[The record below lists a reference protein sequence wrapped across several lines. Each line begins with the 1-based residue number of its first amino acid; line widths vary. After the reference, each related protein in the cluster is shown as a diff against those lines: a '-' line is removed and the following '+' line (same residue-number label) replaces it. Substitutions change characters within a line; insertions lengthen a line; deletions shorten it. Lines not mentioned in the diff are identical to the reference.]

1 MLGHHASVYQKLVN
15 EHPDA
20 EVYIT
25 TSDKVEADRSPFN
38 FKEKQLIASAHG
50 IDPKKILQ
58 VRRNY
63 HPEDLEPYIE
73 DPDNTAV
80 YFAVGQKDMEE
91 DPRFKFNDIDE
102 KTGLSLKQNG
112 EPYYFQMIN
121 SIKKEP
127 KPMMDRGYI
136 LVVPNEKG
144 DIENGIL
151 SASAFRKAIADAPD
165 KNAAKEV
172 FTKYFKNYS
181 EPVFELVYKK
191 IVGDKM
197 NEDLNILRQ
206 LAGLDVKEAAP
217 VEFDNPIK
225 PSDIEFAPVSKS
237 SAMMSIANRFP
248 EDKKIDDPEDKKD
261 VFVDALMKSPANLLS
276 EINER
281 IMPDENGLEV
291 SKKLSEIIDGMRD
304 GGMADLEKEDRTFAL
319 EIVKKAIQEMD
330 LVAGDDR
337 KFDPEDQELENESV
351 DLNDIRSDYGI
362 QEAVKPGPGG
372 LLVYSDG
379 SPLSMSD
386 WRSEWT
392 REPGNDISSVTDEEL
407 EMKYQR
413 YLNYIKNNSP
423 AMAMEGGNAFDIA
436 MTDAEAGIMDC
447 KDDKECLEML
457 NAMKYNN
464 PDDADE
470 MMADDV
476 IQSYIDMVE
485 KFGLEKIQGKIE
497 SEMNEPEPM
506 ESVNEE
512 KDKCPK
518 CGAEREILKACA
530 TCGCRESVYEATVDP
545 DKVSDQDKMDM
556 DMDMDKG
563 DNELDQTSSRLA
575 KLNKD
580 LGGGSRSSDRI
591 DKALDVGDQTGNIR
605 PIDQEMIKPYIKKL
619 KMFSYQGMEQYAE
632 QLKNLI
638 DRAEK
643 AYANLGGPAM
653 AEESFDPR
661 AEQSREDQAYD
672 ELYSAYDR
680 GGEEELCKEIGCT
693 MEELDDEM
701 SEIAREKGLHM
712 DDDRDEILQI
722 YIEDLVDNADWKDH
736 GGMDYDPE
744 DLDVEEAVTDTSSKA
759 LDSAMDELR
768 KLAGLDS
775 VDEGGCNSNKKKK
788 K

>member
-1 MLGHHASVYQKLVN
+1 MLGHHASVYQKLIN
-15 EHPDA
+15 DHPDA

-25 TSDKVEADRSPFN
+25 TSDKVEAGKSPFN
-38 FKEKQLIASAHG
+38 FKEKQLIATAHG

-63 HPEDLEPYIE
+63 HPEDLEPYID
-73 DPDNTAV
+73 DPENTAV

-172 FTKYFKNYS
+172 FTKYFINYS

-319 EIVKKAIQEMD
+319 EIVKKAIKEMD

-351 DLNDIRSDYGI
+351 DLNDIRTDYGI
-362 QEAVKPGPGG
+362 QEAVKPGPHG

-386 WRSEWT
+386 WRSEWYKET
-392 REPGNDISSVTDEEL
+392 GGLEKASEEEL
-407 EMKYQR
+407 KDKYRR
-413 YLNYIKNNSP
+413 YLKFCGESVNMS
-423 AMAMEGGNAFDIA
+423 EGGNAFDIA

-775 VDEGGCNSNKKKK
+775 VDEGGCNSHKKKK

>member
-63 HPEDLEPYIE
+63 HPEDLEPYID

-91 DPRFKFNDIDE
+91 DPRFKFSDIDE

-217 VEFDNPIK
+217 VEFDSPIK

-281 IMPDENGLEV
+281 IMSDENGLEV

-351 DLNDIRSDYGI
+351 DLNDIRSDYGV
-362 QEAVKPGPGG
+362 QEAVKPGPHG

-379 SPLSMSD
+379 SPLSMAD
-386 WRSEWT
+386 WRSEWV
-392 REPGNDISSVTDEEL
+392 REPGNEPNSVSDEEL
-407 EMKYQR
+407 GRKYQK
-413 YLNYIKNNSP
+413 YLNYVTENTTMS
-423 AMAMEGGNAFDIA
+423 EGGNAFDIA

-447 KDDKECLEML
+447 KDAEECLEML

-506 ESVNEE
+506 EGLNE
-512 KDKCPK
+512 
-518 CGAEREILKACA
+518 L
-530 TCGCRESVYEATVDP
+530 VDP
-545 DKVSDQDKMDM
+545 DKLPDEEKEKMDM
-556 DMDMDKG
+556 KG
-563 DNELDQTSSRLA
+563 DGELDQTSSRLA

-591 DKALDVGDQTGNIR
+591 DKALDVGDQKGNIR

-672 ELYSAYDR
+672 ELMDAYEK
-680 GGEEELCKEIGCT
+680 GGEEELCKAIGCT
-693 MEELDDEM
+693 MEELSDEIE
-701 SEIAREKGLHM
+701 EICREKGLHP
-712 DDDRDEILQI
+712 DDDRDECIQMHV
-722 YIEDLVDNADWKDH
+722 EELVDNADWKDH

-744 DLDVEEAVTDTSSKA
+744 DLDVEEAVIDTSSKA

>member
-1 MLGHHASVYQKLVN
+1 MLGHHASVYQKLIN
-15 EHPDA
+15 DHPDA

-25 TSDKVEADRSPFN
+25 TSDKVEAGKSPFN
-38 FKEKQLIASAHG
+38 FKEKQLIATAHG

-63 HPEDLEPYIE
+63 HPEDLEPYID
-73 DPDNTAV
+73 DPENTAV

-91 DPRFKFNDIDE
+91 DPRFKFKDIDE
-102 KTGLSLKQNG
+102 KTGLSIKPNG
-112 EPYYFQMIN
+112 DPYYFQMIN

-144 DIENGIL
+144 DLENGIL

-165 KNAAKEV
+165 KSAAKEV
-172 FTKYFKNYS
+172 FTKYFQNYN
-181 EPVFELVYKK
+181 EPVFELVYKN

-217 VEFDNPIK
+217 VEFDSPIK

-248 EDKKIDDPEDKKD
+248 EDKNINDPEDKKD

-281 IMPDENGLEV
+281 IMPSENGLEV

-304 GGMADLEKEDRTFAL
+304 GGMADLDKEDRTFTL

-330 LVAGDDR
+330 LEAGDDR

-351 DLNDIRSDYGI
+351 DLNDIRTDYGI
-362 QEAVKPGPGG
+362 QEAVKPGPHG

-386 WRSEWT
+386 WRSEWYKET
-392 REPGNDISSVTDEEL
+392 GGLEKASEDEL
-407 EMKYQR
+407 KDKYRR
-413 YLNYIKNNSP
+413 YLKFCGESVNMS
-423 AMAMEGGNAFDIA
+423 EGGNAFDLA

-447 KDDKECLEML
+447 SNDKECLEML

-470 MMADDV
+470 SMADDV

-506 ESVNEE
+506 ESFNEE

-530 TCGCRESVYEATVDP
+530 TCGCRESVHEATVDP
-545 DKVSDQDKMDM
+545 DKVSDQDKM

-661 AEQSREDQAYD
+661 MEPSKKELAINHMMDGDFDSAGEVLGGNGDDVMD
-672 ELYSAYDR
+672 EWSEYCSERGLDR
-680 GGEEELCKEIGCT
+680 KDA
-693 MEELDDEM
+693 LDDVDHVENCVDEM
-701 SEIAREKGLHM
+701 MSSM
-712 DDDRDEILQI
+712 DD
-722 YIEDLVDNADWKDH
+722 KDYPYD
-736 GGMDYDPE
+736 MDY
-744 DLDVEEAVTDTSSKA
+744 DLDVEEAIADSSNKA
-759 LDSAMDELR
+759 LDSAMEELK

-775 VDEGGCNSNKKKK
+775 VDEGGCGSHKKKK

>member
-38 FKEKQLIASAHG
+38 FKEKQLIANAHG
-50 IDPKKILQ
+50 IDPKKVLQ

-63 HPEDLEPYIE
+63 HPEDLEPYID

-91 DPRFKFNDIDE
+91 DPRFKFSDIDE

-392 REPGNDISSVTDEEL
+392 REPGNDVSSVTDEEL

-413 YLNYIKNNSP
+413 YLNYIKDNSP

-447 KDDKECLEML
+447 KDDEECLEML

-506 ESVNEE
+506 EGLNE
-512 KDKCPK
+512 
-518 CGAEREILKACA
+518 L
-530 TCGCRESVYEATVDP
+530 VDP
-545 DKVSDQDKMDM
+545 DKLPDEEKEKMDM
-556 DMDMDKG
+556 KG
-563 DNELDQTSSRLA
+563 DDGELDQTSSRLA

-591 DKALDVGDQTGNIR
+591 DKALDVGDQSGNIR

-661 AEQSREDQAYD
+661 AEQSREDQAYE
-672 ELYSAYDR
+672 ELMDAYEK

-693 MEELDDEM
+693 MEELSDEIE
-701 SEIAREKGLHM
+701 EICREKGLHP
-712 DDDRDEILQI
+712 DDDRDECIQI
-722 YIEDLVDNADWKDH
+722 HVEELVDNADWKDH
-736 GGMDYDPE
+736 GEMDYDPE
-744 DLDVEEAVTDTSSKA
+744 DLDVEEAITDTSSKA

>member
-1 MLGHHASVYQKLVN
+1 MKKVVIYPGRFQPMLGHHASVYQKLVN

-63 HPEDLEPYIE
+63 HPEDLEPYID

-91 DPRFKFNDIDE
+91 DPRFKFSDIDE

-330 LVAGDDR
+330 LEAGDDR

-392 REPGNDISSVTDEEL
+392 REPGNDVSSVTDEEL

-413 YLNYIKNNSP
+413 YLNYIKDNSP

-447 KDDKECLEML
+447 KDDEECLEML

-476 IQSYIDMVE
+476 IQSYIDMIE

-506 ESVNEE
+506 EGLNE
-512 KDKCPK
+512 
-518 CGAEREILKACA
+518 L
-530 TCGCRESVYEATVDP
+530 VDP
-545 DKVSDQDKMDM
+545 DKLPDEEKEKMDM
-556 DMDMDKG
+556 KG
-563 DNELDQTSSRLA
+563 DDGELDQTSSRLA

-591 DKALDVGDQTGNIR
+591 DKALDVGDQKGNIR

-744 DLDVEEAVTDTSSKA
+744 DLDVEEAITDTSSKA

>member
-413 YLNYIKNNSP
+413 YLNYIKDNSP

-447 KDDKECLEML
+447 KNDEECLEML

-506 ESVNEE
+506 EGLNE
-512 KDKCPK
+512 
-518 CGAEREILKACA
+518 L
-530 TCGCRESVYEATVDP
+530 VDP
-545 DKVSDQDKMDM
+545 DKLPDEEKEKMDM
-556 DMDMDKG
+556 KG
-563 DNELDQTSSRLA
+563 DDKELDQTSSRLA

-591 DKALDVGDQTGNIR
+591 DKALDVGDQKGNIR

>member
-50 IDPKKILQ
+50 IDPKKVLQ

-63 HPEDLEPYIE
+63 HPEDLEPYID

-91 DPRFKFNDIDE
+91 DPRFKFSDIDE

-304 GGMADLEKEDRTFAL
+304 GGMADLEKEDRSFAL

-351 DLNDIRSDYGI
+351 DLNDIRSDYGV
-362 QEAVKPGPGG
+362 QEAVKEGPHG

-379 SPLSMSD
+379 SPLSMTD
-386 WRSEWT
+386 WRSEWV
-392 REPGNDISSVTDEEL
+392 REPGNSTNSVSDEEL
-407 EMKYQR
+407 GRKYQK
-413 YLNYIKNNSP
+413 YLNYVTENTTMS
-423 AMAMEGGNAFDIA
+423 EGGNAFDIA

-506 ESVNEE
+506 EGLNE
-512 KDKCPK
+512 
-518 CGAEREILKACA
+518 L
-530 TCGCRESVYEATVDP
+530 VDP
-545 DKVSDQDKMDM
+545 DKLPDEEKAKMDM
-556 DMDMDKG
+556 KGNDK
-563 DNELDQTSSRLA
+563 ELDQTSSRLA

-580 LGGGSRSSDRI
+580 LGGGSKSSDRI
-591 DKALDVGDQTGNIR
+591 DKALDVGDQSGNIR

-672 ELYSAYDR
+672 ELMDAYEK
-680 GGEEELCKEIGCT
+680 GGEEELCKAIGCT
-693 MEELDDEM
+693 MEELSDEIE
-701 SEIAREKGLHM
+701 EICREKGLHP
-712 DDDRDEILQI
+712 DDDRDECIQI
-722 YIEDLVDNADWKDH
+722 HVEELVDNADWKDH

-744 DLDVEEAVTDTSSKA
+744 DLDVEEAITDTSSKA

>member
-1 MLGHHASVYQKLVN
+1 MKKGVIYPGRFQPMLGHHASVYQKLVN

-63 HPEDLEPYIE
+63 HPEDLEPYID

-91 DPRFKFNDIDE
+91 DPRFKFSDIDE

-386 WRSEWT
+386 WRSEWV
-392 REPGNDISSVTDEEL
+392 REPGNDVSSVTDDEL

-413 YLNYIKNNSP
+413 YLNYIKDNSP

-447 KDDKECLEML
+447 KDDEECLEML

-506 ESVNEE
+506 EGLNE
-512 KDKCPK
+512 
-518 CGAEREILKACA
+518 L
-530 TCGCRESVYEATVDP
+530 VDP
-545 DKVSDQDKMDM
+545 DKLPDEEKEKMDM
-556 DMDMDKG
+556 KG
-563 DNELDQTSSRLA
+563 DDKELDQTSSRLA

-591 DKALDVGDQTGNIR
+591 DKALDVGDQKGNIR

-744 DLDVEEAVTDTSSKA
+744 DLDVEEAITDTSSKA

>member
-50 IDPKKILQ
+50 IDPKKVLQ

-63 HPEDLEPYIE
+63 HPEDLEPYID

-91 DPRFKFNDIDE
+91 DPRFKFSDIDE

-304 GGMADLEKEDRTFAL
+304 GGMADLEKEDRSFAL

-351 DLNDIRSDYGI
+351 DLNDIRSDYGV
-362 QEAVKPGPGG
+362 QEAVKEGPHG

-379 SPLSMSD
+379 SPLSMTD
-386 WRSEWT
+386 WRSEWV
-392 REPGNDISSVTDEEL
+392 REPGNSTNSVSDEEL
-407 EMKYQR
+407 GRKYQK
-413 YLNYIKNNSP
+413 YLNYVTENTTMS
-423 AMAMEGGNAFDIA
+423 EGGNAFDIA

-506 ESVNEE
+506 EGLNE
-512 KDKCPK
+512 
-518 CGAEREILKACA
+518 L
-530 TCGCRESVYEATVDP
+530 VDP
-545 DKVSDQDKMDM
+545 DKLPDEEKAKMDM
-556 DMDMDKG
+556 KGNDK
-563 DNELDQTSSRLA
+563 ELDQTSSRLA

-580 LGGGSRSSDRI
+580 LGGGSKSSDRI
-591 DKALDVGDQTGNIR
+591 DKALDVGDQSGNIR

-661 AEQSREDQAYD
+661 AEQSREDQAYE
-672 ELYSAYDR
+672 ELMDAYEK
-680 GGEEELCKEIGCT
+680 GGEEELCKAIGCT
-693 MEELDDEM
+693 MEELSDEIE
-701 SEIAREKGLHM
+701 EICREKGLHP
-712 DDDRDEILQI
+712 DDDRDECIQI
-722 YIEDLVDNADWKDH
+722 HVEELVDNADWKDH
-736 GGMDYDPE
+736 GEMDYDPE
-744 DLDVEEAVTDTSSKA
+744 DLDVEEAITDTSSKA

>member
-50 IDPKKILQ
+50 IDPKKVLQ

-63 HPEDLEPYIE
+63 HPEDLEPYID

-392 REPGNDISSVTDEEL
+392 REPGNDISSVTDDEL

-413 YLNYIKNNSP
+413 YLNYIRDNSP

-447 KDDKECLEML
+447 KDDEECLEML

-506 ESVNEE
+506 EGLNE
-512 KDKCPK
+512 
-518 CGAEREILKACA
+518 L
-530 TCGCRESVYEATVDP
+530 VDP
-545 DKVSDQDKMDM
+545 DKLPDEEKAKMDM
-556 DMDMDKG
+556 KG
-563 DNELDQTSSRLA
+563 DGELDQTSSRLA

-580 LGGGSRSSDRI
+580 LGGGSKSSDRI
-591 DKALDVGDQTGNIR
+591 DKALDVGDQSGNIR

-672 ELYSAYDR
+672 ELMDAYEK
-680 GGEEELCKEIGCT
+680 GGEEELCKAIGCT
-693 MEELDDEM
+693 MEEL
-701 SEIAREKGLHM
+701 SFEIEEICREKGLHP
-712 DDDRDEILQI
+712 DDDRDECIQMHV
-722 YIEDLVDNADWKDH
+722 EELVDNADWKDH

-744 DLDVEEAVTDTSSKA
+744 DLDVEEAITDTSSKA

>member
-38 FKEKQLIASAHG
+38 FKEKQLIANAHG
-50 IDPKKILQ
+50 IDPKKVLQ

-63 HPEDLEPYIE
+63 HPEDLEPYID

-392 REPGNDISSVTDEEL
+392 REPGNDVSAVTDDEL

-413 YLNYIKNNSP
+413 YLNYIKDNSP

-447 KDDKECLEML
+447 KDDEECLEML

-506 ESVNEE
+506 EGLNE
-512 KDKCPK
+512 
-518 CGAEREILKACA
+518 L
-530 TCGCRESVYEATVDP
+530 VDP
-545 DKVSDQDKMDM
+545 DKLPDEEKEKMDM
-556 DMDMDKG
+556 KG
-563 DNELDQTSSRLA
+563 DDKELDQTSSRLA

-591 DKALDVGDQTGNIR
+591 DKALDVGDQKGNIR

-672 ELYSAYDR
+672 ELMDAYEK
-680 GGEEELCKEIGCT
+680 GGEEELCKAIGCT
-693 MEELDDEM
+693 MEELSDEIE
-701 SEIAREKGLHM
+701 EICREKGLHP
-712 DDDRDEILQI
+712 DDDRDECIQMHV
-722 YIEDLVDNADWKDH
+722 EELVDNADWKDH
-736 GGMDYDPE
+736 GEMDYDIE
-744 DLDVEEAVTDTSSKA
+744 DLDVEEAIVDSSNKA
-759 LDSAMDELR
+759 LDSAMEELR

>member
-1 MLGHHASVYQKLVN
+1 MKKVVIYPGRFQPMLGHHASVYQKLVN

-217 VEFDNPIK
+217 VEFDSPIK

-304 GGMADLEKEDRTFAL
+304 GGMADLDKEDRSFVL

-379 SPLSMSD
+379 SPLSMAD

-392 REPGNDISSVTDEEL
+392 REPGNEPNSVSEEEL
-407 EMKYQR
+407 KMKYQR
-413 YLNYIKNNSP
+413 YLNYIKDNSP

-447 KDDKECLEML
+447 KDDEECLEML

-506 ESVNEE
+506 EGLNE
-512 KDKCPK
+512 
-518 CGAEREILKACA
+518 L
-530 TCGCRESVYEATVDP
+530 VDP
-545 DKVSDQDKMDM
+545 DKLPDEEKEKMDM
-556 DMDMDKG
+556 KG
-563 DNELDQTSSRLA
+563 DGELDQTSSRLA

-580 LGGGSRSSDRI
+580 LGGGSKSSDRI
-591 DKALDVGDQTGNIR
+591 DKALDVGDQSGNIR

-672 ELYSAYDR
+672 ELMDAYEKD
-680 GGEEELCKEIGCT
+680 GEEGLCKAIGCT
-693 MEELDDEM
+693 MEELSDEIE
-701 SEIAREKGLHM
+701 EICREKGLHP
-712 DDDRDEILQI
+712 DDDRDECIQI
-722 YIEDLVDNADWKDH
+722 HVEELVDNADWKDH
-736 GGMDYDPE
+736 GEMDYDPE
-744 DLDVEEAVTDTSSKA
+744 DLDVEEAITDTSSKA

>member
-63 HPEDLEPYIE
+63 HPEDLEPYID

-91 DPRFKFNDIDE
+91 DPRFKFSDIDE

-330 LVAGDDR
+330 LEAGDDR

-392 REPGNDISSVTDEEL
+392 REPGNDVSSVTDEEL

-413 YLNYIKNNSP
+413 YLNYIKDNSP

-447 KDDKECLEML
+447 KDDEECLEML

-476 IQSYIDMVE
+476 IQSYIDMIE

-506 ESVNEE
+506 EGLNE
-512 KDKCPK
+512 
-518 CGAEREILKACA
+518 L
-530 TCGCRESVYEATVDP
+530 VDP
-545 DKVSDQDKMDM
+545 DKLPDEEKEKMDM
-556 DMDMDKG
+556 KG
-563 DNELDQTSSRLA
+563 DDGELDQTSSRLA

-591 DKALDVGDQTGNIR
+591 DKALDVGDQSGNIR

-744 DLDVEEAVTDTSSKA
+744 DLDVEEAITDTSSKA

>member
-63 HPEDLEPYIE
+63 HPEDLEPYID

-91 DPRFKFNDIDE
+91 DPRFKFSDIDE

-217 VEFDNPIK
+217 VEFDNPLK
-225 PSDIEFAPVSKS
+225 PGSVNFTKGEDIAKS
-237 SAMMSIANRFP
+237 SKVMSIANRFP

-281 IMPDENGLEV
+281 IIPDENGLEV

-304 GGMADLEKEDRTFAL
+304 GGMADLEKEDRSFAL
-319 EIVKKAIQEMD
+319 EIVKKAITDME

-351 DLNDIRSDYGI
+351 DLNDIRSDYGV
-362 QEAVKPGPGG
+362 QEAVKEGPYG

-379 SPLSMSD
+379 SPLSMTD
-386 WRSEWT
+386 WRSEWV
-392 REPGNDISSVTDEEL
+392 REPGNSPNSVSDEEL
-407 EMKYQR
+407 GRKYQK
-413 YLNYIKNNSP
+413 YLNYVTEKATMS
-423 AMAMEGGNAFDIA
+423 EGGNAFDIA

-447 KDDKECLEML
+447 KDDEECLEML

-506 ESVNEE
+506 EGLNE
-512 KDKCPK
+512 
-518 CGAEREILKACA
+518 L
-530 TCGCRESVYEATVDP
+530 VDP
-545 DKVSDQDKMDM
+545 DKLPDEEKEKMDM
-556 DMDMDKG
+556 KG
-563 DNELDQTSSRLA
+563 DDKELDQTSSRLA

-591 DKALDVGDQTGNIR
+591 DKALDVGDQKGNIR

-661 AEQSREDQAYD
+661 AEQSREDQAYE
-672 ELYSAYDR
+672 ELMDAYEK

-693 MEELDDEM
+693 MEELSDEIE
-701 SEIAREKGLHM
+701 EICREKGLHP
-712 DDDRDEILQI
+712 DDDRDECIQI
-722 YIEDLVDNADWKDH
+722 HVEELVDNADWKDH
-736 GGMDYDPE
+736 GEMDYDPE
-744 DLDVEEAVTDTSSKA
+744 DLDVEEAITDTSSKA

>member
-63 HPEDLEPYIE
+63 HPEDLEPYID

-91 DPRFKFNDIDE
+91 DPRFKFSDIDE

-330 LVAGDDR
+330 LEAGDDR

-392 REPGNDISSVTDEEL
+392 REPGNDISSVTDDEL

-413 YLNYIKNNSP
+413 YLNYIRDNSP

-506 ESVNEE
+506 EGLNE
-512 KDKCPK
+512 
-518 CGAEREILKACA
+518 L
-530 TCGCRESVYEATVDP
+530 VDP
-545 DKVSDQDKMDM
+545 DKLPDEEKEKMDM
-556 DMDMDKG
+556 KG
-563 DNELDQTSSRLA
+563 DDGELDQTSSRLA

-591 DKALDVGDQTGNIR
+591 DKALDVGDQSGNIR

-744 DLDVEEAVTDTSSKA
+744 DLDVEEAMTDTSSKA

-775 VDEGGCNSNKKKK
+775 VDEGGCNSKKKK
-788 K
+788 KK

>member
-1 MLGHHASVYQKLVN
+1 MKKVVIYPGRFQPMLGHHASVYQKLVN

-63 HPEDLEPYIE
+63 HPEDLEPYID

-91 DPRFKFNDIDE
+91 DPRFKFSDIDE

-392 REPGNDISSVTDEEL
+392 REPGNDISSVTDDEL

-413 YLNYIKNNSP
+413 YLNYIKDNSP

-447 KDDKECLEML
+447 KDDEECLEML

-506 ESVNEE
+506 EGLNE
-512 KDKCPK
+512 
-518 CGAEREILKACA
+518 L
-530 TCGCRESVYEATVDP
+530 VDP
-545 DKVSDQDKMDM
+545 DKLPDEEKEKMDM
-556 DMDMDKG
+556 KG
-563 DNELDQTSSRLA
+563 DDGELDQTSSRLA

-591 DKALDVGDQTGNIR
+591 DKALDVGDQSGNIR

-672 ELYSAYDR
+672 ELMDAYEK
-680 GGEEELCKEIGCT
+680 GGEEELCKAIGCT
-693 MEELDDEM
+693 MEELSDEIE
-701 SEIAREKGLHM
+701 EICREKGLHP
-712 DDDRDEILQI
+712 DDDRDECIQMHV
-722 YIEDLVDNADWKDH
+722 EELVDNADWKDH

-744 DLDVEEAVTDTSSKA
+744 DLDVEEAVIDTSSKA

>member
-1 MLGHHASVYQKLVN
+1 MKKVVIYPGRFQPMLGHHASVYQKLVN
-15 EHPDA
+15 EYPDA

-38 FKEKQLIASAHG
+38 FKEKQLIASGHG
-50 IDPKKILQ
+50 IDPKKVLQ

-63 HPEDLEPYIE
+63 HPEDLEPYIQ

-91 DPRFKFNDIDE
+91 DPRFKFSDIDE

-136 LVVPNEKG
+136 IVVPNEKG
-144 DIENGIL
+144 DVENGIL

-172 FTKYFKNYS
+172 FTKYFKNYN

-197 NEDLNILRQ
+197 SEDLNILRQ
-206 LAGLDVKEAAP
+206 LAGLNVKEAAP
-217 VEFDNPIK
+217 VEFDSPIK

-248 EDKKIDDPEDKKD
+248 EDKKINDPEDKKD

-304 GGMADLEKEDRTFAL
+304 GGMADLEKEDRSFAL

-330 LVAGDDR
+330 LEAGDDR
-337 KFDPEDQELENESV
+337 EFDPEDQELGNESV

-362 QEAVKPGPGG
+362 QEQALKSGPGG

-379 SPLSMSD
+379 TPLSYGQ
-386 WRSEWT
+386 WKSEWYSET
-392 REPGNDISSVTDEEL
+392 RGMEKATEQEL
-407 EMKYQR
+407 EGKYQK
-413 YLNYIKNNSP
+413 YLNYIQKNSP
-423 AMAMEGGNAFDIA
+423 ATAMEGGNAFDIA

-447 KDDKECLEML
+447 KNDDECLEML

-464 PDDADE
+464 SDDADE

-476 IQSYIDMVE
+476 IQSYIDMIE

-506 ESVNEE
+506 EGLNE
-512 KDKCPK
+512 
-518 CGAEREILKACA
+518 L
-530 TCGCRESVYEATVDP
+530 VDP
-545 DKVSDQDKMDM
+545 DKLPDEEKEKMDM
-556 DMDMDKG
+556 KG
-563 DNELDQTSSRLA
+563 DDKELDQTSSRLA

-591 DKALDVGDQTGNIR
+591 DKALDVGDQSGNIR

-653 AEESFDPR
+653 AEESFDVSG
-661 AEQSREDQAYD
+661 EQSREDQAYD
-672 ELYSAYDR
+672 EIMDAYQE
-680 GGEEELCKEIGCT
+680 GGEEAMCKAIGCSI
-693 MEELDDEM
+693 EELDDEIN
-701 SEIAREKGLHM
+701 EIGREKGLHA
-712 DDDRDEILQI
+712 DDDRDEIIQI
-722 YIEDLVDNADWKDH
+722 YVEELVDNADWKDH
-736 GGMDYDPE
+736 GEMDVDPE
-744 DLDVEEAVTDTSSKA
+744 DLDVEEAITDTSSKA

>member
-413 YLNYIKNNSP
+413 YLNYIKDNSP

-506 ESVNEE
+506 EGLNE
-512 KDKCPK
+512 
-518 CGAEREILKACA
+518 L
-530 TCGCRESVYEATVDP
+530 VDP
-545 DKVSDQDKMDM
+545 DKLPDEEKEKMDM
-556 DMDMDKG
+556 KG
-563 DNELDQTSSRLA
+563 DDKELDQTSSRLA

-591 DKALDVGDQTGNIR
+591 DKALDVGDQKGNIR

-672 ELYSAYDR
+672 ELMDAYEK
-680 GGEEELCKEIGCT
+680 GGEEGLCKAIGCT
-693 MEELDDEM
+693 MEELSDEIE
-701 SEIAREKGLHM
+701 EICREKGLHP
-712 DDDRDEILQI
+712 DDDRDECIQMHV
-722 YIEDLVDNADWKDH
+722 EELVDNADWKDH

-775 VDEGGCNSNKKKK
+775 VDEGGCNSHKKKK

>member
-1 MLGHHASVYQKLVN
+1 MLGHHASVYQKLIN
-15 EHPDA
+15 DHPDA

-25 TSDKVEADRSPFN
+25 TSDKVEAGKSPFN
-38 FKEKQLIASAHG
+38 FKEKQLIATAHG

-63 HPEDLEPYIE
+63 HPEDLEPYID
-73 DPDNTAV
+73 DPENTAV

-351 DLNDIRSDYGI
+351 DLNDIRTDYGI
-362 QEAVKPGPGG
+362 QEAVKPGPHG

-386 WRSEWT
+386 WRSEWYKET
-392 REPGNDISSVTDEEL
+392 GGLEKASEEEL
-407 EMKYQR
+407 KDKYRR
-413 YLNYIKNNSP
+413 YLKFCGESVNMS
-423 AMAMEGGNAFDIA
+423 EGGNAFDIA

-556 DMDMDKG
+556 DMDMDMDKG
-563 DNELDQTSSRLA
+563 NNELDQTSSRLA

-775 VDEGGCNSNKKKK
+775 VDEGGCNSHKKKK

>member
-1 MLGHHASVYQKLVN
+1 MKKVVIYPGRFQPMLGHHASVYQKLVN
-15 EHPDA
+15 EYPDA

-38 FKEKQLIASAHG
+38 FKEKQLIATGHG
-50 IDPKKILQ
+50 IDPKKVLQ

-63 HPEDLEPYIE
+63 HPEDLEPYIQ

-80 YFAVGQKDMEE
+80 YFAVGQKDMED
-91 DPRFKFNDIDE
+91 DPRFKFSDIDE

-136 LVVPNEKG
+136 IVVPNEKG
-144 DIENGIL
+144 DVENGIL

-172 FTKYFKNYS
+172 FTKYFKNYN

-197 NEDLNILRQ
+197 SEDLNILRQ

-217 VEFDNPIK
+217 VEFDSPIK

-248 EDKKIDDPEDKKD
+248 EDKKINDPEDKKD

-304 GGMADLEKEDRTFAL
+304 GGMADLEKEDRSFAL

-330 LVAGDDR
+330 LEAGDDR
-337 KFDPEDQELENESV
+337 EFDPEDQELERESV

-379 SPLSMSD
+379 SPLSMAD
-386 WRSEWT
+386 WRSEWN
-392 REPGNDISSVTDEEL
+392 REPGNDSSGVSEEEL
-407 EMKYQR
+407 KMKYQK
-413 YLNYIKNNSP
+413 YLNYIQKNSP

-447 KDDKECLEML
+447 SNDEECLEML

-476 IQSYIDMVE
+476 IQSYIDMIE

-506 ESVNEE
+506 EGLNE
-512 KDKCPK
+512 
-518 CGAEREILKACA
+518 L
-530 TCGCRESVYEATVDP
+530 VDP
-545 DKVSDQDKMDM
+545 DKLPDEEKEKMDM
-556 DMDMDKG
+556 QG
-563 DNELDQTSSRLA
+563 DDTELDQTSSRLA

-591 DKALDVGDQTGNIR
+591 DKALDVGDQEGNIR

-672 ELYSAYDR
+672 EIMDAYQE
-680 GGEEELCKEIGCT
+680 GGEEAMCKVIGCT
-693 MEELDDEM
+693 IEELDDEID
-701 SEIAREKGLHM
+701 EVGREKGLHS
-712 DDDRDEILQI
+712 DDDRDEIIQI
-722 YIEDLVDNADWKDH
+722 YVEELVDNADWKDH
-736 GGMDYDPE
+736 GEMDYDPE
-744 DLDVEEAVTDTSSKA
+744 DLDVEEAITDTSSKA

>member
-63 HPEDLEPYIE
+63 HPEDLEPYID

-91 DPRFKFNDIDE
+91 DPRFKFSDIDE

-392 REPGNDISSVTDEEL
+392 REPGNDVSSVTDEEL

-413 YLNYIKNNSP
+413 YLNYIKDNSP

-447 KDDKECLEML
+447 KDDEECLEML

-476 IQSYIDMVE
+476 IQSYIDMIE

-506 ESVNEE
+506 EGLNE
-512 KDKCPK
+512 
-518 CGAEREILKACA
+518 L
-530 TCGCRESVYEATVDP
+530 VDP
-545 DKVSDQDKMDM
+545 DKLPDEEKEKMDM
-556 DMDMDKG
+556 KG
-563 DNELDQTSSRLA
+563 DDGELDQTSSRLA

-591 DKALDVGDQTGNIR
+591 DKALDVGDQKGNIR

-744 DLDVEEAVTDTSSKA
+744 DLDVEEAITDTSSKA

>member
-1 MLGHHASVYQKLVN
+1 MKKVVIYPGRFQPMLGHHASVYQKLVN

-91 DPRFKFNDIDE
+91 DPRFKFSDIDE

-392 REPGNDISSVTDEEL
+392 REPGNDISSVTDDEL

-413 YLNYIKNNSP
+413 YLNYIRDNSP

-447 KDDKECLEML
+447 KNDKECLEML

-506 ESVNEE
+506 EGLNE
-512 KDKCPK
+512 
-518 CGAEREILKACA
+518 L
-530 TCGCRESVYEATVDP
+530 VDP
-545 DKVSDQDKMDM
+545 DKLPDEEKEKMDM
-556 DMDMDKG
+556 KG
-563 DNELDQTSSRLA
+563 DDKELDQTSSRLA

-591 DKALDVGDQTGNIR
+591 DKALDVGDQKGNIR

-672 ELYSAYDR
+672 ELMDAYEK
-680 GGEEELCKEIGCT
+680 GGEEELCKAIGCT
-693 MEELDDEM
+693 MEEL
-701 SEIAREKGLHM
+701 SFEIEEICREKGLHT
-712 DDDRDEILQI
+712 DDDRDECIQMHV
-722 YIEDLVDNADWKDH
+722 EELVDNADWKDH

-744 DLDVEEAVTDTSSKA
+744 DLDVEEAVIDTSSKA

>member
-50 IDPKKILQ
+50 IDPKKVLQ

-63 HPEDLEPYIE
+63 HPEDLEPYIN

-91 DPRFKFNDIDE
+91 DPRFKFSDIDE

-217 VEFDNPIK
+217 VEFDNPLK
-225 PSDIEFAPVSKS
+225 PGSVNFTKGEDIAKS
-237 SAMMSIANRFP
+237 SKVMSIANRFP

-281 IMPDENGLEV
+281 IIPDENGLEV

-304 GGMADLEKEDRTFAL
+304 GGMADLEKEDRSFAL
-319 EIVKKAIQEMD
+319 EIVKKAITDME

-351 DLNDIRSDYGI
+351 DLNDIRSDYGV
-362 QEAVKPGPGG
+362 QEAVKEGPYG

-379 SPLSMSD
+379 SPLSMTD
-386 WRSEWT
+386 WRSEWV
-392 REPGNDISSVTDEEL
+392 RAPGNSPNSVSDEEL
-407 EMKYQR
+407 GRKYQK
-413 YLNYIKNNSP
+413 YLNYVTEKATMS
-423 AMAMEGGNAFDIA
+423 EGGNAFDIA

-506 ESVNEE
+506 EGLNE
-512 KDKCPK
+512 
-518 CGAEREILKACA
+518 L
-530 TCGCRESVYEATVDP
+530 VDP
-545 DKVSDQDKMDM
+545 DKLPDEEKAKMDM
-556 DMDMDKG
+556 KGNDK
-563 DNELDQTSSRLA
+563 ELDQTSSRLA

-580 LGGGSRSSDRI
+580 LGGGSKSSDRI
-591 DKALDVGDQTGNIR
+591 DKALDVGDQSGNIR

-672 ELYSAYDR
+672 ELMDAYEK

-693 MEELDDEM
+693 MEELSDEIE
-701 SEIAREKGLHM
+701 EICREKGLHP
-712 DDDRDEILQI
+712 DDDRDECIQI
-722 YIEDLVDNADWKDH
+722 HVEELVDNADWKDH
-736 GGMDYDPE
+736 GEMDYDPE
-744 DLDVEEAVTDTSSKA
+744 DLDVEEAVIDTSSKA

>member
-63 HPEDLEPYIE
+63 HPEDLEPYID

-91 DPRFKFNDIDE
+91 DPRFKFSDIDE

-217 VEFDNPIK
+217 VEFDSPIK

-330 LVAGDDR
+330 LEAGDDR

-392 REPGNDISSVTDEEL
+392 REPGNDISSVTDDEL

-413 YLNYIKNNSP
+413 YLNYIRDNSP

-447 KDDKECLEML
+447 KDDEECLEML

-506 ESVNEE
+506 EGLNE
-512 KDKCPK
+512 
-518 CGAEREILKACA
+518 L
-530 TCGCRESVYEATVDP
+530 VDP
-545 DKVSDQDKMDM
+545 DKLPDEEKEKMDM
-556 DMDMDKG
+556 KG
-563 DNELDQTSSRLA
+563 DGDGELDQTSSRLA

-591 DKALDVGDQTGNIR
+591 DKALDVGDQKGNIR

-672 ELYSAYDR
+672 ELMDAYEK
-680 GGEEELCKEIGCT
+680 GGEEELCKAIGCT
-693 MEELDDEM
+693 MEELSDEIE
-701 SEIAREKGLHM
+701 EICREKGLHP
-712 DDDRDEILQI
+712 DDDRDECIQMHV
-722 YIEDLVDNADWKDH
+722 EELVDNADWKDH

-744 DLDVEEAVTDTSSKA
+744 DLDVEEAVIDTSSKA

>member
-50 IDPKKILQ
+50 IDPKKVLQ

-63 HPEDLEPYIE
+63 HPEDLEPYID

-91 DPRFKFNDIDE
+91 DPRFKFSDIDE

-304 GGMADLEKEDRTFAL
+304 GGMADLEKEDRSFAL

-351 DLNDIRSDYGI
+351 DLNDIRSDYGV
-362 QEAVKPGPGG
+362 QEAVKEGPHG

-379 SPLSMSD
+379 SPLSMTD
-386 WRSEWT
+386 WRSEWV
-392 REPGNDISSVTDEEL
+392 REPGNSTNSVSDEEL
-407 EMKYQR
+407 GRKYQK
-413 YLNYIKNNSP
+413 YLNYVTENTTMS
-423 AMAMEGGNAFDIA
+423 EGGNAFDIA

-447 KDDKECLEML
+447 KNDKECLEML

-506 ESVNEE
+506 EGLNE
-512 KDKCPK
+512 
-518 CGAEREILKACA
+518 L
-530 TCGCRESVYEATVDP
+530 VDP
-545 DKVSDQDKMDM
+545 DKLPDEEKEKMDM
-556 DMDMDKG
+556 KG
-563 DNELDQTSSRLA
+563 DGELDQTSSRLA

-591 DKALDVGDQTGNIR
+591 DKALDVGDQKGNIR

-661 AEQSREDQAYD
+661 AEQSREDQAYE
-672 ELYSAYDR
+672 ELMDAYEK
-680 GGEEELCKEIGCT
+680 GGEEELCKAIGCT
-693 MEELDDEM
+693 MEELSDEIE
-701 SEIAREKGLHM
+701 EICREKGLHP
-712 DDDRDEILQI
+712 DDDRDECIQI
-722 YIEDLVDNADWKDH
+722 HVEELVDNADWKDH
-736 GGMDYDPE
+736 GEMDYDPE
-744 DLDVEEAVTDTSSKA
+744 DLDVEEAITDTSSKA

>member
-50 IDPKKILQ
+50 IDPKKVLQ

-63 HPEDLEPYIE
+63 HPEDLEPYIN

-91 DPRFKFNDIDE
+91 DPRFKFSDIDE

-217 VEFDNPIK
+217 VEFDNPLK
-225 PSDIEFAPVSKS
+225 PGSVNFTKGEDIAKS
-237 SAMMSIANRFP
+237 SKVMSIANRFP

-281 IMPDENGLEV
+281 IIPDENGLEV

-304 GGMADLEKEDRTFAL
+304 GGMADLEKEDRSFAL
-319 EIVKKAIQEMD
+319 EIVKKAITDME

-351 DLNDIRSDYGI
+351 DLNDIRSDYGV
-362 QEAVKPGPGG
+362 QEAVKPGPYG

-379 SPLSMSD
+379 SPLSMTD
-386 WRSEWT
+386 WRSEWV
-392 REPGNDISSVTDEEL
+392 REPGNSPNSVSDEEL
-407 EMKYQR
+407 GRKYQK
-413 YLNYIKNNSP
+413 YLNYVTEKATMS
-423 AMAMEGGNAFDIA
+423 EGGNAFDIA

-506 ESVNEE
+506 EGLNE
-512 KDKCPK
+512 
-518 CGAEREILKACA
+518 L
-530 TCGCRESVYEATVDP
+530 VDP
-545 DKVSDQDKMDM
+545 DKLPDEEKEKMDM
-556 DMDMDKG
+556 QG
-563 DNELDQTSSRLA
+563 DGKELDQTSSRLA

-580 LGGGSRSSDRI
+580 LGGGSKSSDRI
-591 DKALDVGDQTGNIR
+591 DKALDVGDQSGNIR

-672 ELYSAYDR
+672 ELMDAYEK

-693 MEELDDEM
+693 MEELSDEIE
-701 SEIAREKGLHM
+701 EICREKGLHP
-712 DDDRDEILQI
+712 DDDRDECIQI
-722 YIEDLVDNADWKDH
+722 HVEELVDNADWKDH
-736 GGMDYDPE
+736 GEMDYDPE
-744 DLDVEEAVTDTSSKA
+744 DLDVEEAITDTSSKA

>member
-50 IDPKKILQ
+50 IDPKKVLQ

-63 HPEDLEPYIE
+63 HPEDLEPYIN

-91 DPRFKFNDIDE
+91 DPRFKFSDIDE

-217 VEFDNPIK
+217 VEFDNPLK
-225 PSDIEFAPVSKS
+225 PGSVNFTKGEDIAKS
-237 SAMMSIANRFP
+237 SKVMSIANRFP

-281 IMPDENGLEV
+281 IIPDENGLEV

-304 GGMADLEKEDRTFAL
+304 GGMADLEKEDRSFAL
-319 EIVKKAIQEMD
+319 EIVKKAITDME

-351 DLNDIRSDYGI
+351 DLNDIRSDYGV
-362 QEAVKPGPGG
+362 QEAVKPGPYG

-379 SPLSMSD
+379 SPLSMTD
-386 WRSEWT
+386 WRSEWV
-392 REPGNDISSVTDEEL
+392 REPGNSPNSVSDEEL
-407 EMKYQR
+407 GRKYQK
-413 YLNYIKNNSP
+413 YLNYVTEKATMS
-423 AMAMEGGNAFDIA
+423 EGGNAFDIA

-506 ESVNEE
+506 EGLNE
-512 KDKCPK
+512 
-518 CGAEREILKACA
+518 L
-530 TCGCRESVYEATVDP
+530 VDP
-545 DKVSDQDKMDM
+545 DKLPDEEKAKMDM
-556 DMDMDKG
+556 KGNDK
-563 DNELDQTSSRLA
+563 ELDQTSSRLA

-580 LGGGSRSSDRI
+580 LGGGSKSSDRI
-591 DKALDVGDQTGNIR
+591 DKALDVGDQSGNIR

-661 AEQSREDQAYD
+661 AEQSREDQAYE
-672 ELYSAYDR
+672 ELMDAYEK

-693 MEELDDEM
+693 MEELSDEIE
-701 SEIAREKGLHM
+701 EICREKGLHP
-712 DDDRDEILQI
+712 DDDRDECIQI
-722 YIEDLVDNADWKDH
+722 HVEELVDNADWKDH
-736 GGMDYDPE
+736 GEMDYDPE
-744 DLDVEEAVTDTSSKA
+744 DLDVEEAITDTSSKA

>member
-1 MLGHHASVYQKLVN
+1 MLGHHASVYQKLIN
-15 EHPDA
+15 DHPDA
-20 EVYIT
+20 DVYIS
-25 TSDKVEADRSPFN
+25 TSDKVEPNKSPFN

-50 IDPKKILQ
+50 IDPSKILK
-58 VRRNY
+58 VKRNY
-63 HPEDLEPYIE
+63 NAEDLEPYIE

-91 DPRFKFNDIDE
+91 DPRFKFKDIDE
-102 KTGLSLKQNG
+102 KTGLSIKPNG
-112 EPYYFQMIN
+112 DPYYFQMIN

-136 LVVPNEKG
+136 LVVPNEMG
-144 DIENGIL
+144 DVENGIL
-151 SASAFRKAIADAPD
+151 SASAFRKAISDAPD

-172 FTKYFKNYS
+172 FEKYFKNYS

-197 NEDLNILRQ
+197 NEDLNLLRQ

-217 VEFDNPIK
+217 VEFDSPVK
-225 PSDIEFAPVSKS
+225 ASDIKFAPVSKS

-248 EDKKIDDPEDKKD
+248 EDKKIDNPEDKKD

-304 GGMADLEKEDRTFAL
+304 GGMADLDKEDRTFTL
-319 EIVKKAIQEMD
+319 EIVKKAIKEMD
-330 LVAGDDR
+330 LEAGDDR
-337 KFDPEDQELENESV
+337 KFDPEDQELENESL
-351 DLNDIRSDYGI
+351 DLNDIRSDYDI

-386 WRSEWT
+386 WRSEWN
-392 REPGNDISSVTDEEL
+392 REPGNDPSSISDEEL
-407 EMKYQR
+407 GRKYQR
-413 YLNYIKNNSP
+413 YLDYVTENTTMS
-423 AMAMEGGNAFDIA
+423 EGGNAFDIA

-447 KDDKECLEML
+447 KDDEECLEML

-485 KFGLEKIQGKIE
+485 KFGLEKIQNKID
-497 SEMNEPEPM
+497 SEMNAPEPM
-506 ESVNEE
+506 ESFNEE

-530 TCGCRESVYEATVDP
+530 TCGCRESINELVDP
-545 DKVSDQDKMDM
+545 DKLPDDVK
-556 DMDMDKG
+556 MDMDKG
-563 DNELDQTSSRLA
+563 NDELDQTSSRLS

-580 LGGGSRSSDRI
+580 LGGDAKSSDRI

-619 KMFSYQGMEQYAE
+619 KMFSFQGMEQYAE

-744 DLDVEEAVTDTSSKA
+744 DLDVEEAVIDTSSKA

-775 VDEGGCNSNKKKK
+775 VEEGGCNSNKKKK

>member
-63 HPEDLEPYIE
+63 HPEDLEPYID

-217 VEFDNPIK
+217 VEFDSPIK

-304 GGMADLEKEDRTFAL
+304 GGMADLDKEDRSFAL

-351 DLNDIRSDYGI
+351 DLNDIRSDYGV
-362 QEAVKPGPGG
+362 QEAVKPGPHG

-379 SPLSMSD
+379 SPLSMAD
-386 WRSEWT
+386 WRSEWV
-392 REPGNDISSVTDEEL
+392 REPGNEPNSVSDEEL
-407 EMKYQR
+407 GRKYQK
-413 YLNYIKNNSP
+413 YLNYVTENTTMS
-423 AMAMEGGNAFDIA
+423 EGGNAFDIA

-447 KDDKECLEML
+447 KDAEECLEML

-506 ESVNEE
+506 EGLNE
-512 KDKCPK
+512 
-518 CGAEREILKACA
+518 L
-530 TCGCRESVYEATVDP
+530 VDP
-545 DKVSDQDKMDM
+545 DKLPDEEKEKMDM
-556 DMDMDKG
+556 KG
-563 DNELDQTSSRLA
+563 DGELDQTSSRLA

-591 DKALDVGDQTGNIR
+591 DKALDVGDQKGNIR

-661 AEQSREDQAYD
+661 AEQSREDQAYE
-672 ELYSAYDR
+672 ELMDAYEK

-693 MEELDDEM
+693 MEELSDEIE
-701 SEIAREKGLHM
+701 EICREKGLHP
-712 DDDRDEILQI
+712 DDDRDECIQI
-722 YIEDLVDNADWKDH
+722 HVEELVDNADWKDH
-736 GGMDYDPE
+736 GEMDYDPE
-744 DLDVEEAVTDTSSKA
+744 DLDVEEAITDTSSKA

>member
-63 HPEDLEPYIE
+63 HPEDLEPYID

-91 DPRFKFNDIDE
+91 DPRFKFSDIDE

-304 GGMADLEKEDRTFAL
+304 GGMADLEKEDRSFAL

-392 REPGNDISSVTDEEL
+392 REPGNDVSSVTDEEL

-413 YLNYIKNNSP
+413 YLNYIKDNSP

-506 ESVNEE
+506 EGLNE
-512 KDKCPK
+512 
-518 CGAEREILKACA
+518 L
-530 TCGCRESVYEATVDP
+530 VDP
-545 DKVSDQDKMDM
+545 DKLPDEEKAKMDM
-556 DMDMDKG
+556 KGNDK
-563 DNELDQTSSRLA
+563 ELDQTSSRLA

-580 LGGGSRSSDRI
+580 LGGGSKSSDRI
-591 DKALDVGDQTGNIR
+591 DKALDVGDQSGNIR

-661 AEQSREDQAYD
+661 AEQSREDQAYE
-672 ELYSAYDR
+672 ELMDAYEK

-693 MEELDDEM
+693 MEELSDEIE
-701 SEIAREKGLHM
+701 EICREKGLHP
-712 DDDRDEILQI
+712 DDDRDECIQI
-722 YIEDLVDNADWKDH
+722 HVEELVDNADWKDH
-736 GGMDYDPE
+736 GEMDYDPE
-744 DLDVEEAVTDTSSKA
+744 DLDVEEAITDTSSKA

>member
-1 MLGHHASVYQKLVN
+1 MKKVVIYPGRFQPMLGHHASVYQKLVN

-63 HPEDLEPYIE
+63 HPEDLEPYID

-91 DPRFKFNDIDE
+91 DPRFKFSDIDE

-392 REPGNDISSVTDEEL
+392 REPGNDISSVTDDEL

-413 YLNYIKNNSP
+413 YLNYIRDNSP

-447 KDDKECLEML
+447 KNDEECLEML

-476 IQSYIDMVE
+476 IQSYIDMIE

-506 ESVNEE
+506 EGLNE
-512 KDKCPK
+512 
-518 CGAEREILKACA
+518 L
-530 TCGCRESVYEATVDP
+530 VDP
-545 DKVSDQDKMDM
+545 DKLPDEEKEKMDM
-556 DMDMDKG
+556 KG
-563 DNELDQTSSRLA
+563 DDGELDQTSSRLA

-591 DKALDVGDQTGNIR
+591 DKALDVGDQSGNIR

-744 DLDVEEAVTDTSSKA
+744 DLDVEEAITDTSSKA

>member
-1 MLGHHASVYQKLVN
+1 MKKVVIYPGRFQPMLGHHASVYQKLVN

-63 HPEDLEPYIE
+63 HPEDLEPYID

-91 DPRFKFNDIDE
+91 DPRFKFSDIDE

-330 LVAGDDR
+330 LEAGDDR

-392 REPGNDISSVTDEEL
+392 REPGNDVSSVTDEEL

-413 YLNYIKNNSP
+413 YLNYIKDNSP

-447 KDDKECLEML
+447 KDDEECLEML

-476 IQSYIDMVE
+476 IQSYIDMIE

-506 ESVNEE
+506 EGLNE
-512 KDKCPK
+512 
-518 CGAEREILKACA
+518 L
-530 TCGCRESVYEATVDP
+530 VDP
-545 DKVSDQDKMDM
+545 DKLPDEEKEKMDM
-556 DMDMDKG
+556 KG
-563 DNELDQTSSRLA
+563 DDGELDQTSSRLA

-591 DKALDVGDQTGNIR
+591 DKALDVGDQSGNIR

-744 DLDVEEAVTDTSSKA
+744 DLDVEEAITDTSSKA

>member
-1 MLGHHASVYQKLVN
+1 MKKVVIYPGRFQPMLGHHASVYQKLVN

-63 HPEDLEPYIE
+63 HPEDLEPYID

-91 DPRFKFNDIDE
+91 DPRFKFSDIDE

-392 REPGNDISSVTDEEL
+392 REPGNDVSSVTDEEL

-413 YLNYIKNNSP
+413 YLNYIKDNSP

-447 KDDKECLEML
+447 KDDEECLEML

-476 IQSYIDMVE
+476 IQSYIDMIE

-506 ESVNEE
+506 EGLNE
-512 KDKCPK
+512 
-518 CGAEREILKACA
+518 L
-530 TCGCRESVYEATVDP
+530 VDP
-545 DKVSDQDKMDM
+545 DKLPDEEKEKMDM
-556 DMDMDKG
+556 KG
-563 DNELDQTSSRLA
+563 DDGELDQTSSRLA

-591 DKALDVGDQTGNIR
+591 DKALDVGDQSGNIR

-744 DLDVEEAVTDTSSKA
+744 DLDVEEAITDTSSKA

>member
-1 MLGHHASVYQKLVN
+1 
-15 EHPDA
+15 
-20 EVYIT
+20 
-25 TSDKVEADRSPFN
+25 
-38 FKEKQLIASAHG
+38 
-50 IDPKKILQ
+50 
-58 VRRNY
+58 
-63 HPEDLEPYIE
+63 
-73 DPDNTAV
+73 
-80 YFAVGQKDMEE
+80 
-91 DPRFKFNDIDE
+91 
-102 KTGLSLKQNG
+102 
-112 EPYYFQMIN
+112 
-121 SIKKEP
+121 
-127 KPMMDRGYI
+127 
-136 LVVPNEKG
+136 
-144 DIENGIL
+144 
-151 SASAFRKAIADAPD
+151 
-165 KNAAKEV
+165 
-172 FTKYFKNYS
+172 
-181 EPVFELVYKK
+181 
-191 IVGDKM
+191 
-197 NEDLNILRQ
+197 
-206 LAGLDVKEAAP
+206 
-217 VEFDNPIK
+217 
-225 PSDIEFAPVSKS
+225 
-237 SAMMSIANRFP
+237 
-248 EDKKIDDPEDKKD
+248 
-261 VFVDALMKSPANLLS
+261 
-276 EINER
+276 
-281 IMPDENGLEV
+281 
-291 SKKLSEIIDGMRD
+291 
-304 GGMADLEKEDRTFAL
+304 
-319 EIVKKAIQEMD
+319 MD

-351 DLNDIRSDYGI
+351 DLNDIRTDYGI
-362 QEAVKPGPGG
+362 QEAVKPGPHG

-386 WRSEWT
+386 WRSEWYKET
-392 REPGNDISSVTDEEL
+392 GGLEKASEEEL
-407 EMKYQR
+407 KDKYRR
-413 YLNYIKNNSP
+413 YLKFCGESVNMS
-423 AMAMEGGNAFDIA
+423 EGGNAFDIA

-775 VDEGGCNSNKKKK
+775 VDEGGCNSHKKKK